1 MNSMHYWVT
10 FWHFSLFLT
19 LFLFTSVVSKL
30 PHSLTLTHTHSHSL
44 THTHTHTH
52 SHSLQFRMDND
63 RCQAKPDIKWGST
76 ASFKDSETEQKWKDV
91 TAIKTEMLL
100 TNVEEIMF
108 DNVISMARKHT
119 KIVRGGELFDLF
131 KSKKRDAPLYF
142 YDTYRSVM
150 SRVVD
155 KLITEGAFK
164 TRNAAFKR
172 LHRIVFPLT
181 LDSCWKVTEEEV
193 YQDEIWPTE
202 DGRRDHM
209 PHRWSRAEL
218 ILERA
223 NIRADQEARRAAYVA
238 ERKRQGKPEYE
249 PTPEIIRSFN
259 EDSVPVRSHL
269 EIAQQEV
276 ERAHKEIEK
285 LKQSLHIMADKFAGI
300 EKQYQI
306 LQDKY
311 DASVL
316 SVKVSYLTQSL

>member
-1 MNSMHYWVT
+1 
-10 FWHFSLFLT
+10 
-19 LFLFTSVVSKL
+19 
-30 PHSLTLTHTHSHSL
+30 
-44 THTHTHTH
+44 
-52 SHSLQFRMDND
+52 
-63 RCQAKPDIKWGST
+63 
-76 ASFKDSETEQKWKDV
+76 
-91 TAIKTEMLL
+91 
-100 TNVEEIMF
+100 
-108 DNVISMARKHT
+108 
-119 KIVRGGELFDLF
+119 
-131 KSKKRDAPLYF
+131 
-142 YDTYRSVM
+142 
-150 SRVVD
+150 
-155 KLITEGAFK
+155 
-164 TRNAAFKR
+164 
-172 LHRIVFPLT
+172 
-181 LDSCWKVTEEEV
+181 
-193 YQDEIWPTE
+193 
-202 DGRRDHM
+202 M

-316 SVKVSYLTQSL
+316 SVKVSYLTLSL